1 MAHESSP
8 SETSTGVSDRVN
20 SPVPIETKLTWMKK
34 KYGESIVDF
43 DLDEEDIS
51 KSPTSMFM

>member
-20 SPVPIETKLTWMKK
+20 SPVPILTRMKK

-51 KSPTSMFM
+51 KSPTSMCM